1 MNDNKLTKSDM
12 YGVIWRSFNFAGN
25 YNFERMMAVGM
36 TDMLIPVIR
45 KLYDTKEEVVQ
56 ALKRHLVFY
65 NCHPYLGAMI
75 TGIMVAME
83 EKKANGEPIED
94 STINGVKTAM
104 MGPFAGVGDSFFWG
118 TIHPIFL
125 SLSAALAAQGN
136 MSGFFIAL
144 LFFTAF
150 PIVNHILFVNYGYK
164 LGTDILDQL
173 EDSNILQRITSA
185 AKIVGMTVAG
195 AMISILVNIQTP
207 IIITF
212 GEGNV
217 ELQPILDQ
225 VLPNLLPL
233 ALLFGVYSLLKK
245 KISPII
251 IMLVIML
258 LGVLGARFGFLG

>member
-1 MNDNKLTKSDM
+1 M
-12 YGVIWRSFNFAGN
+12 RF
-25 YNFERMMAVGM
+25 
-36 TDMLIPVIR
+36 
-45 KLYDTKEEVVQ
+45 
-56 ALKRHLVFY
+56 
-65 NCHPYLGAMI
+65 C
-75 TGIMVAME
+75 
-83 EKKANGEPIED
+83 
-94 STINGVKTAM
+94 
-104 MGPFAGVGDSFFWG
+104 
-118 TIHPIFL
+118 
-125 SLSAALAAQGN
+125 
-136 MSGFFIAL
+136 
-144 LFFTAF
+144 FFTAF

-195 AMISILVNIQTP
+195 AMISMLVNIQTP